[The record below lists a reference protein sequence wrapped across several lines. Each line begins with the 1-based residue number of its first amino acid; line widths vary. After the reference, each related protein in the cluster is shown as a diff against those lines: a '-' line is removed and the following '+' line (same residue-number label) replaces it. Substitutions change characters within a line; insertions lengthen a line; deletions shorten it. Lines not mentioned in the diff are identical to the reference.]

1 MKDWAG
7 WASSVAVTAA
17 LFAGGA
23 TAALRTPEQLT
34 SGEEPFAVALDLSVG
49 VTPAIAAPTEVAAL
63 PETPPDPPPEV
74 EPLPQPVVEPKP
86 VAEQMP
92 KPAPAALPKVQEAQ
106 AVAPVQNATPPKV
119 TKPKTPVQ
127 KAAAPKKT
135 EKKRPKAPSK
145 TSAAA
150 PAGGSATPAKPATR
164 QKKAGGSDPAS
175 YAKSVLRKIT
185 KLSRKST
192 AGKGRAVVGF
202 EIAADGGLK
211 RVMILSA
218 SGSAALDKL
227 AMDQIRRAAPFGPP
241 PAGAQRKFSFE
252 FVGK

>member
-23 TAALRTPEQLT
+23 TAALRAPEQLT
-34 SGEEPFAVALDLSVG
+34 SGEEPFALALDLSVG
-49 VTPAIAAPTEVAAL
+49 VTPAIAAPAQ

-74 EPLPQPVVEPKP
+74 EPLPLPVVEPKP

-106 AVAPVQNATPPKV
+106 AVAPVQHTTPPKL
-119 TKPKTPVQ
+119 TKPKAPLQ
-127 KAAAPKKT
+127 KATAAKKT
-135 EKKRPKAPSK
+135 EKKKPKAPSK
-145 TSAAA
+145 KSAAA
-150 PAGGSATPAKPATR
+150 PAGGSATPARPATR